1 MNTEKERQEKLD
13 RARAAQALVT
23 RRWAKSST
31 EDRANVNI
39 NLNNIKYKK
48 QTKPTTVINRATDK
62 RESTEH
68 GNRAIGQ
75 GCYKCIK
82 QDCVRCACYCH
93 SA

>member
-1 MNTEKERQEKLD
+1 MNTEKERQGKLD

-48 QTKPTTVINRATDK
+48 QTKPTTVINRATD
-62 RESTEH
+62 
-68 GNRAIGQ
+68 NRAIGQ

-82 QDCVRCACYCH
+82 QDCVRCGCYCH